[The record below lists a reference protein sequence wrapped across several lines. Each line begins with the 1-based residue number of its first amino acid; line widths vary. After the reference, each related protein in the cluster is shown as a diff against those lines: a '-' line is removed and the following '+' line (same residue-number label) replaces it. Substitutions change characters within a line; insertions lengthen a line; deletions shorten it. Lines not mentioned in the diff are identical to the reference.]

1 MKWVV
6 LYKKMILEND
16 FLSQVDTKII
26 EIPI

>member
-16 FLSQVDTKII
+16 FLSQVDMKMIGI
-26 EIPI
+26 LM